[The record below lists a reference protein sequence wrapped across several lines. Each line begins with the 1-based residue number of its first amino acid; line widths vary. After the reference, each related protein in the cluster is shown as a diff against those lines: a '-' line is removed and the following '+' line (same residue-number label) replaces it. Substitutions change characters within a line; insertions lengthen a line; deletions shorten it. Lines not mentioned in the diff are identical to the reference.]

1 MMQGDTCERAH
12 MMGARAPGCS
22 DHVTR
27 VHVWVTE
34 RMHPRPTE
42 LARVLPENAQSASAG
57 LKI

>member
-1 MMQGDTCERAH
+1 MCERAH
-12 MMGARAPGCS
+12 MMGGRAPGCS

-34 RMHPRPTE
+34 RMHPWPTE